1 MQLVHLSLTNFRNFI
16 RLEME
21 FPPGPTL
28 VVGPNAQGKTSLL
41 EAIDY
46 LVDAESPRAGN
57 DRELINFLVA
67 RQPDAFAR
75 VVAEIRRGDRPSHSA
90 SYPVGDRGGDRASS
104 RSAARRAP
112 EGAPGSG
119 SPAGERLQRIE
130 IRLVAE
136 SPNARGESNA
146 VRGGEGR
153 LQKEILLNGVRR
165 RALDLAGSLNAVLF
179 LPDDLR
185 IIEGPPSER
194 RRLLDRTLSQAD
206 AAYAR
211 ALAEYGR
218 VLTQRNAL
226 LRQGQDRPFD
236 ARQLDPWDVQLVD
249 LGTQLSRGRA
259 MALAE
264 LERLAIPI
272 HEALTRGGEQLRL
285 AYLPSRLG
293 RSSEGQLRLPL
304 EAAVDWS
311 TLPAAAIA
319 DELRRALAEA
329 RGDEIERGMTL
340 VGPHRDDIRFLA
352 DGVDLRPY
360 GSRGQNR
367 TAMIS
372 VRLAEAEWI
381 HQRTAEW
388 PVLLLDETLAELDE
402 ARRRDVLERIALAP
416 QAVLTAADLNLFP
429 ASFCRSAVVWELRG
443 GTPNRAAPRA

>member
-75 VVAEIRRGDRPSHSA
+75 VVAEIRRGDRASH
-90 SYPVGDRGGDRASS
+90 PV
-104 RSAARRAP
+104 
-112 EGAPGSG
+112 
-119 SPAGERLQRIE
+119 GERLQRIE

-136 SPNARGESNA
+136 SSGSRGESNP

-249 LGTQLSRGRA
+249 LGAQLSRGRA

-304 EAAVDWS
+304 ESAVDWS

-319 DELRRALAEA
+319 DELRRVLAEA

>member
-67 RQPDAFAR
+67 RQPEAFAR
-75 VVAEIRRGDRPSHSA
+75 VVAEIRRGDRPAPSA
-90 SYPVGDRGGDRASS
+90 SYPVGDPGGDRASS

-112 EGAPGSG
+112 QGAPGNG

-136 SPNARGESNA
+136 SPNARGESKP

-206 AAYAR
+206 GAYAR

-249 LGTQLSRGRA
+249 LGAQLSRGRA

-304 EAAVDWS
+304 ESAVDWS

-402 ARRRDVLERIALAP
+402 ARRRAVLERIALAP